1 MKARLTLLALLLAAA
16 CHHETSAPAAA
27 IKAADPCA
35 LLSAD
40 DVHSATGTAVREGET
55 GGDETTRRC
64 TWQESGEGAGSIII
78 AIHVVNMDNLM
89 GELRNFPGSEKLPE
103 LGNEAFWNNA
113 LNQLTM
119 RTNGGVVTINFS
131 SSGGA
136 TDHKAAAV
144 AISKI
149 LQAKL

>member
-1 MKARLTLLALLLAAA
+1 MRARLALIALLLAA

-27 IKAADPCA
+27 IKAADPCT

-40 DVHSATGTAVREGET
+40 DIHGASGTAVREGET
-55 GGDETTRRC
+55 GGDENSTRRC

-89 GELRNFPGSEKLPE
+89 GELRNFPGSEKLSD
-103 LGNEAFWNNA
+103 LGDEAYWNNA

-131 SSGGA
+131 SGGGA
-136 TDHKAAAV
+136 ADHKAAAV
-144 AISKI
+144 AIAKI